1 MRRFLSL
8 VAVAMLA
15 ANCQT
20 MAPAP
25 AETQDFFLVFFR
37 PASAQL
43 TEPAAEIVR
52 QAARNA
58 LSQHVARVEISVPAD
73 APGRTLT
80 EGRFTA
86 IQNVLSASGVAP
98 ELLQRLS
105 LMATGMQLPGGA
117 DRAEIR
123 LVPPPPAGM

>member
-15 ANCQT
+15 AGCQT
-20 MAPAP
+20 MAPKAP
-25 AETQDFFLVFFR
+25 AENQDFFLVFFR

-43 TEPAAEIVR
+43 TEPATEIVR

-73 APGRTLT
+73 APGRSLT

-105 LMATGMQLPGGA
+105 LSAMGMQLPGGA
-117 DRAEIR
+117 DRAEIK
-123 LVPPPPAGM
+123 LVPPPAGM